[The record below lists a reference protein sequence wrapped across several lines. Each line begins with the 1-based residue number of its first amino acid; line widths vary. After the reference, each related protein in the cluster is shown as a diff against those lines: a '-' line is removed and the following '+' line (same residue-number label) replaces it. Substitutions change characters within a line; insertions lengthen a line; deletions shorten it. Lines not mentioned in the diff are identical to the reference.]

1 MVFIGRVLYHL
12 MVCTIKLHFSLYE
25 IMKKE
30 DISRLSQS
38 VSLKPRLLN
47 VAGNLWNCQ
56 VFASNIYVI
65 CKGIAVI
72 KICKIAEEGGGGE
85 GASELT
91 SYSIYWAQR

>member
-1 MVFIGRVLYHL
+1 
-12 MVCTIKLHFSLYE
+12 
-25 IMKKE
+25 MKKE

-47 VAGNLWNCQ
+47 VAGNLWNCR

-65 CKGIAVI
+65 CKGIPVI

-85 GASELT
+85 GANEST

>member
-1 MVFIGRVLYHL
+1 
-12 MVCTIKLHFSLYE
+12 
-25 IMKKE
+25 MKKE

-72 KICKIAEEGGGGE
+72 KICKISEEGGGGR
-85 GASELT
+85 GQMS
-91 SYSIYWAQR
+91 

>member
-47 VAGNLWNCQ
+47 VASNLWNCQ

-72 KICKIAEEGGGGE
+72 KICKIAEEGGGG
-85 GASELT
+85 GGGGGK
-91 SYSIYWAQR
+91 

>member
-1 MVFIGRVLYHL
+1 
-12 MVCTIKLHFSLYE
+12 
-25 IMKKE
+25 MKKE

-38 VSLKPRLLN
+38 VSLKPKLLN

-72 KICKIAEEGGGGE
+72 RICKIAEEGGGG
-85 GASELT
+85 GGRGQMS
-91 SYSIYWAQR
+91 

>member
-47 VAGNLWNCQ
+47 VAGNLWSCQ

-72 KICKIAEEGGGGE
+72 KICKIAEEGGGE
-85 GASELT
+85 GANELT

>member
-12 MVCTIKLHFSLYE
+12 MVCNIKLHFSLYE

-30 DISRLSQS
+30 DISRLSQL

-65 CKGIAVI
+65 CKGISVI
-72 KICKIAEEGGGGE
+72 KICKIAEEGGGG
-85 GASELT
+85 GGGGGK
-91 SYSIYWAQR
+91 